1 MNNLHFVLIRKVH
14 KYGIIVRNNP
24 TWGRGGNFEYTLV
37 RGRRKI
43 HDPTSFSDPRSD
55 LHYAKTLAFD
65 LSHPSLFC
73 LTHKVPFRKIYHKR
87 GFSRIIGN
95 NVSIGYNAFHGGVWF
110 EDGQLIQ
117 PHIKRRSRKRSTV
130 RFSSTL

>member
-1 MNNLHFVLIRKVH
+1 MNNLHLVLIRKVH

-43 HDPTSFSDPRSD
+43 HDPTSFSDPHSD
-55 LHYAKTLAFD
+55 MRYAKTLAFD
-65 LSHPSLFC
+65 LSHPPLFC
-73 LTHKVPFRKIYHKR
+73 ITHVVPFRKINHKR
-87 GFSRIIGN
+87 GFNRIIGVN
-95 NVSIGYNAFHGGVWF
+95 ANIGYNASHGGVWF

-117 PHIKRRSRKRSTV
+117 PHLKRRYRKRSPV
-130 RFSSTL
+130 RFFSTY

>member
-1 MNNLHFVLIRKVH
+1 MNNLHSALIRKVH

-43 HDPTSFSDPRSD
+43 HDPTSFSDPHS
-55 LHYAKTLAFD
+55 
-65 LSHPSLFC
+65 

-117 PHIKRRSRKRSTV
+117 SHIKRRCRKRSSV